1 VKENNLNI
9 WSIGHGS
16 DTIERL
22 RSKDQADTEG
32 LLEEVFVKHPETLLP
47 DLTLIGRQTS
57 TDAGYPDLLGVD
69 GDGRLVVFE
78 LKRGTLT
85 REAVAQLLDYGS
97 HLESLND
104 EQLATLIASESGK
117 NGVDKIENFN
127 DWYSERLGE
136 PLEKLR
142 PVRMVL
148 VGLGADDRARRI
160 VKFLQDGFDIS
171 LVLFH
176 GFSHRDR
183 TLLARHVETTGTNA
197 NVSGGR
203 RLPRPSRHDLVESLR
218 SRANELG
225 IQELWED
232 VTRCLQVFE
241 RPPEPTKSGLTSY
254 PPKRLEMPELL
265 HASAAHATHSVT
277 LEPSSQKVRVTFF
290 PAAVELCLHDFEDKK
305 GAIPFQQEVPP
316 NAPVTERVDKQ
327 WYILLD
333 EQGWRA
339 FREDLVELAE
349 DIGSSWQKRL
359 GEGPQQ
365 HAAGRASGGDA
376 D

>member
-1 VKENNLNI
+1 MEEDNLNI

-22 RSKDQADTEG
+22 QSKDQADTEG
-32 LLEEVFVKHPETLLP
+32 LLEEIFVKHPETLLP

-97 HLESLND
+97 YLESLND
-104 EQLATLIASESGK
+104 EELAALIASESGK
-117 NGVDKIENFN
+117 NGVDKIENFD
-127 DWYSERLGE
+127 DWYNERLGE

-197 NVSGGR
+197 SVSGGR
-203 RLPRPSRHDLVESLR
+203 RLPRPSRHDLVASLR
-218 SRANELG
+218 SRASELG

-232 VTRCLQVFE
+232 VTGRLQVFE
-241 RPPEPTKSGLTSY
+241 RPPYPTKSGLTFY
-254 PPKRLEMPELL
+254 PSKRLEMPELL

-277 LEPSSQKVRVTFF
+277 LEPGREKVRVTFF
-290 PAAVELCLHDFEDKK
+290 PAAVELCLNDFEDKK
-305 GAIPFQQEVPP
+305 GTIPFQEEVPP

-333 EQGWRA
+333 ELDWRA
-339 FREDLVELAE
+339 FREDLVELAK

-359 GEGPQQ
+359 GEGP
-365 HAAGRASGGDA
+365 
-376 D
+376 